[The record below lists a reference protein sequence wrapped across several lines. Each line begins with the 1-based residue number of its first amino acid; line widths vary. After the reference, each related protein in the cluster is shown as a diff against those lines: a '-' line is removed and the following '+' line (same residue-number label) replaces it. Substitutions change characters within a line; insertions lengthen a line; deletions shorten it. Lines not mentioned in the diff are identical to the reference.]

1 MSGSLVGAIG
11 RGWRDP
17 RGTMATQIHEGLDE
31 ARALFH
37 LMLACGLL
45 CVASLPGA
53 VRASRSIEADD
64 PLSGAIAAYLFGYLF
79 VLPLIAYGAAALM
92 RLVAQ
97 RFGGT
102 GSYLAMRSALFWTM
116 LAGAPIAL
124 GLALVRVFAEAAP
137 DAGLLPMVTLLGY
150 AGLAVWIWL
159 LAGAIAAAEGFGS
172 TMRVAVAI
180 ALVFVGAGLLVSGLA
195 GGGRVAG

>member
-1 MSGSLVGAIG
+1 MAGSLVGAIG

-17 RGTMATQIHEGLDE
+17 RGTMASQIDEGLDE
-31 ARALFH
+31 SRALFH

-45 CVASLPGA
+45 CLASMPGA
-53 VRASRSIEADD
+53 VRASRAIEADD
-64 PLSGAIAAYLFGYLF
+64 PLSGAVAAYLFAYLF
-79 VLPLIAYGAAALM
+79 VLPLVAYGVAALL

-102 GSYLAMRSALFWTM
+102 GSYLAMRSALFWTL

-124 GLALVRVFAEAAP
+124 GLALLRVFAEAAP
-137 DAGLLPMVTLLGY
+137 GAGLLPMVTLLGY
-150 AGLAVWIWL
+150 AGLGIWIWL

-172 TMRVAVAI
+172 TMRVGGVIAV
-180 ALVFVGAGLLVSGLA
+180 VFVGIGLLVSGLA
-195 GGGRVAG
+195 GGGVAG